1 MSLLSRLGFK
11 KSRLTT
17 VRTCPI
23 CGWSGNSF
31 SPGGGENKIRFD
43 CRCPNC
49 VSFER
54 HRLAYMV
61 ANQLVELDYSN
72 VLHVAPEKPI
82 ESFLRSKSEDYLS
95 IDLFNPAMAKMDI
108 TNLKLESNSKT
119 LVWISHVLEHVKQ
132 DTLAIKEISRVLK
145 PEGIALVQVP
155 IWREKTFTD
164 PNVKTKEDRQRTY
177 FQSDHVRLYGLD
189 ILDLFTHSGFKNKIY
204 TPHIFGPELVLKH
217 QLSFVST
224 NEVFI
229 IKKL

>member
-1 MSLLSRLGFK
+1 MSLLSRLRFK
-11 KSRLTT
+11 KPNLTT
-17 VRTCPI
+17 IRTCPI
-23 CGWSGNSF
+23 CDWSGNSF

-49 VSFER
+49 GSFER

-61 ANQLVELDYSN
+61 ANQLVELDYSK

-119 LVWISHVLEHVKQ
+119 LVWISHVLEHVEQ

-145 PEGIALVQVP
+145 PAGIALVQVP

-189 ILDLFTHSGFKNKIY
+189 ILDLFTYSGFENKIF

-217 QLSFVST
+217 HL
-224 NEVFI
+224 
-229 IKKL
+229 L